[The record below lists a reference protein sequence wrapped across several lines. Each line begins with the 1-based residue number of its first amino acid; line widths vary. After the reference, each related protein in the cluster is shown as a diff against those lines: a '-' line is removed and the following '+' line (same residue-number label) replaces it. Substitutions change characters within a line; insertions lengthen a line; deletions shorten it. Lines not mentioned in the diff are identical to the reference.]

1 MQAINNF
8 SYGIHQY
15 RAFVILIVFLGH
27 LGLTRFGWFFLQ
39 GLVLL
44 IVYFSFV
51 TISATSI
58 STLLKKRI
66 IRLVPIYF
74 GYLLVVALIFKD
86 AFNGVGAELIS
97 LTYNFR
103 MLWQD
108 PVVWGPAHNHLW
120 TIALD
125 IQLILLIGLLCLL
138 RKNIRDKVMAWIL
151 LLAIPFKFL
160 VVKLLIGLG
169 YSTGDIY
176 TLAFYSPL
184 FQFDT
189 ISFGY
194 FLFYKKDQISQRT
207 AYQILAATIAIFSVY
222 GIYNVFMGNTS
233 VQSLGLELRFG
244 WYDPVWIY
252 TVANLFNFSLF
263 IILLRGKV
271 SDANII
277 HRWKNKFMNWL
288 GDISY
293 VFYVFHLPILEFFYK
308 AKNYPSIL
316 TREWFLVTL
325 KSFSLTFLLSSL
337 AYVLVDSYA
346 KKITKKL
353 K

>member
-1 MQAINNF
+1 MQALNNF

-39 GLVLL
+39 GLILL

-51 TISATSI
+51 TISATSV
-58 STLLKKRI
+58 STLLKKRV

-74 GYLLVVALIFKD
+74 GYLAAVALVFKN
-86 AFNGVGAELIS
+86 AFDGVGAELLS

-108 PVVWGPAHNHLW
+108 PVRWGPAHNHLW

-125 IQLILLIGLLCLL
+125 IQLIILIAILCKL
-138 RKNIRDKVMAWIL
+138 KVSALEHVMKWVLI
-151 LLAIPFKFL
+151 LAIPFKFL
-160 VVKLLIGLG
+160 VVKLLFALG
-169 YSTGDIY
+169 YNTGEVY
-176 TLAFYSPL
+176 TLAFYTPL

-194 FLFYKKDQISQRT
+194 FLFHKKYQIST
-207 AYQILAATIAIFSVY
+207 KMAYQTLGGTIAIFAAY
-222 GIYNVFMGNTS
+222 GVYNVLMGNTS

-263 IILLRGKV
+263 IILLRAKV
-271 SDANII
+271 TA
-277 HRWKNKFMNWL
+277 KNKFMNWL

-293 VFYVFHLPILEFFYK
+293 VFYVFHLPILEYFYK
-308 AKNYPSIL
+308 EKSYPPIL
-316 TREWFLVTL
+316 TLEWFFVTL
-325 KSFSLTFLLSSL
+325 KSFSLTFVLSSL

-346 KKITKKL
+346 KKMTKKL
-353 K
+353 R